1 MRLLIVIAVTAFV
14 AAFSVSLAL
23 AHDEHDRCHEDVN
36 NSPPGRYLLYITTT
50 DDHVVVKNGG
60 GASGISY
67 NQVPKEEDGTTSFDY
82 VGHDINVP
90 SREYIFKL
98 TYRTSK
104 VGAILLICGAGNL
117 GSWHPIPL
125 NGAPPPSDNTPTA
138 RPTREAT
145 PTPTPEPP
153 PIPTPTPTTPA
164 LYALTPTP
172 KPTPTATPT
181 PTPAPT
187 LIAPPNIVP
196 TPTQAPAVKSAVA
209 PTLLSIASQRE
220 QITSREFGP
229 PSRLS
234 APPWSG
240 CATRWVA

>member
-1 MRLLIVIAVTAFV
+1 MRLLIVISVVAFV
-14 AAFSVSLAL
+14 AAFSISVAL
-23 AHDEHDRCHEDVN
+23 AHDDHDYCHEDVN
-36 NSPPGRYLLYITTT
+36 DFQPGRYILYISTT

-90 SREYIFKL
+90 SREYVFKL

-104 VGAILLICGAGNL
+104 VGAVLLICGAGNL

-125 NGAPPPSDNTPTA
+125 NGAPPPSDNTPTTRPTREA
-138 RPTREAT
+138 TPTPKPTPTATPTPTPTPRPTATSTPRPTREAT
-145 PTPTPEPP
+145 PTPTPE
-153 PIPTPTPTTPA
+153 
-164 LYALTPTP
+164 
-172 KPTPTATPT
+172 

-229 PSRLS
+229 LSRLS
-234 APPWSG
+234 AHP
-240 CATRWVA
+240 